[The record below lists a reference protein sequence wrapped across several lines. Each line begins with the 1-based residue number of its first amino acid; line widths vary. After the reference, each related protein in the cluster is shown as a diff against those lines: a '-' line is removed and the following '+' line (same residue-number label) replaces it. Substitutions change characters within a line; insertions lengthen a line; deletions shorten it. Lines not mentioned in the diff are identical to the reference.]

1 MLNFKGRWFNY
12 GQYKFTV
19 FKWTIWFN
27 RTIRVGTSNYLKQ
40 TESQG
45 LEGRARVQK
54 NQLENLA
61 PSLFRRAYN
70 KKLRHAPATNTEQGK
85 QRALKNPKLPRI
97 LKLPYFTYG
106 IYYMYIYIYLCIYI
120 YTYVY
125 IPMYIYIYIYI
136 YIYMRCN
143 GRDNTKKLCGFFFLP
158 L

>member
-1 MLNFKGRWFNY
+1 MLNFKGHWFNY
-12 GQYKFTV
+12 WQYKFTV

-27 RTIRVGTSNYLKQ
+27 RTIWVGTSHYLKQ

-70 KKLRHAPATNTEQGK
+70 KKLQHAPATNTEQGK

-106 IYYMYIYIYLCIYI
+106 IYYMYIYIYIPMYIYIYIYLCIYI

-125 IPMYIYIYIYI
+125 IPMYIYIYLCIYI
-136 YIYMRCN
+136 YIYI
-143 GRDNTKKLCGFFFLP
+143 
-158 L
+158 

>member
-70 KKLRHAPATNTEQGK
+70 KKLRHAPQTQSKASKE
-85 QRALKNPKLPRI
+85 RALKNPKLPRI
-97 LKLPYFTYG
+97 LKLPRFTYG
-106 IYYMYIYIYLCIYI
+106 IYYMYIYIY
-120 YTYVY
+120 TYVY
-125 IPMYIYIYIYI
+125 V
-136 YIYMRCN
+136 YMRCN
-143 GRDNTKKLCGFFFLP
+143 GRDNTKKLCGFFFP
-158 L
+158 SIVVPQKIK

>member
-1 MLNFKGRWFNY
+1 MLNFKGHWFNY
-12 GQYKFTV
+12 WQYKFTL

-27 RTIRVGTSNYLKQ
+27 RTIRVGTSHYLKQ

-70 KKLRHAPATNTEQGK
+70 KKLQHAPATNTEQGK

-97 LKLPYFTYG
+97 LKLPFYLRY
-106 IYYMYIYIYLCIYI
+106 ILYLYIYIYIYLCIYI

-125 IPMYIYIYIYI
+125 IPMHIYIYLCIYIYIYIYI
-136 YIYMRCN
+136 YI
-143 GRDNTKKLCGFFFLP
+143 
-158 L
+158 

>member
-1 MLNFKGRWFNY
+1 MLNFKGHWFNY

-70 KKLRHAPATNTEQGK
+70 KKLWHAPQTQSKASKE
-85 QRALKNPKLPRI
+85 RALKNPKLTRI
-97 LKLPYFTYG
+97 LKLPRFTYG
-106 IYYMYIYIYLCIYI
+106 KYVYIYV
-120 YTYVY
+120 YTYVL
-125 IPMYIYIYIYI
+125 YIYIYIYI
-136 YIYMRCN
+136 YI
-143 GRDNTKKLCGFFFLP
+143 
-158 L
+158 